1 MNVDIDIDYDLA
13 LARCAS
19 TFTTLQS
26 DLLAALATKDAVAA
40 GLIAPLLGLEHHAQ
54 LNLAISGIA
63 KKLARAVGI
72 EPPKR
77 ADGSNR
83 WWQIVAT
90 GRDQGGRFYWMMRPA
105 LREAVVRLGLLP
117 DTGELYPE
125 VVGDHGPPLMEGT
138 MSRIVV
144 NAYERNPVARRRCI
158 EHHGS
163 SCTVCG
169 FDFGAFYGPI
179 TAGVIHVHHL
189 RPVSSEPGESRVV
202 DPIEDLRP
210 VCPNCHVVL
219 HRREPPL
226 SIDEARA
233 LVAARGGVDPGPSG
247 K

>member
-1 MNVDIDIDYDLA
+1 
-13 LARCAS
+13 
-19 TFTTLQS
+19 
-26 DLLAALATKDAVAA
+26 
-40 GLIAPLLGLEHHAQ
+40 
-54 LNLAISGIA
+54 
-63 KKLARAVGI
+63 
-72 EPPKR
+72 
-77 ADGSNR
+77 
-83 WWQIVAT
+83 IVAT

-179 TAGVIHVHHL
+179 AAGVIHVHHL

-226 SIDEARA
+226 SIDGARA
-233 LVAARGGVDPGPSG
+233 VVAGRGGVDAGPSG
-247 K
+247 KSRVTSFVPGEPVLVVRRRRKNAGIARIQNAGLLPGTERCMPKEQFDGDGDAGESSRDA